1 MYQKNEPSAIFHALH
16 GAHRRR
22 VGEESKSRGLADI
35 GAPMLL
41 IALRR
46 SEEEGEHWSQ
56 RDLAQQLRCS
66 PATVAVSLK
75 GLEKNGYVSRMAD
88 DKDARRNRV
97 TLTDKGRRAVDLG
110 GESFRAVDRQM
121 LAGFSEEEKTQLN
134 GFLIRMLEN
143 LGGGEPS
150 PFAPSKKE
158 CE

>member
-1 MYQKNEPSAIFHALH
+1 
-16 GAHRRR
+16 
-22 VGEESKSRGLADI
+22 
-35 GAPMLL
+35 
-41 IALRR
+41 
-46 SEEEGEHWSQ
+46 
-56 RDLAQQLRCS
+56 
-66 PATVAVSLK
+66 
-75 GLEKNGYVSRMAD
+75 LEKNGYVSRMAD

-143 LGGGEPS
+143 LGGGDPP

-158 CE
+158 CEQA